1 MSFLPRGMLGMCG
14 AHGEPVI
21 GSLLPRNSPP
31 PHAMWATSQRREEQ
45 TEERKIECKGRRRDG
60 GGAAGTCRISEANG
74 QQAGGH
80 LCVWTLR
87 GDG

>member
-31 PHAMWATSQRREEQ
+31 PNVGNITKEGRTDCGVQNRMQRAEEA
-45 TEERKIECKGRRRDG
+45 RPPC
-60 GGAAGTCRISEANG
+60 AG
-74 QQAGGH
+74 
-80 LCVWTLR
+80 
-87 GDG
+87 